1 MRRLIA
7 LGVVVTALIGAVG
20 CGEETTVSDD
30 AIVEALN
37 LERADDAAVYEVGG
51 DPFCQTEQELFNDAA
66 EVEEAESQKDA
77 QVLADST
84 ATIGIQVIP
93 PFDPSCEEKVQRAL
107 NKLGKEEA
115 E

>member
-1 MRRLIA
+1 MRKLIA
-7 LGVVVTALIGAVG
+7 LGVGVTALAGAVG

-30 AIVEALN
+30 AIIEALN
-37 LERADDAAVYEVGG
+37 LERADDGSVYEVGG
-51 DPFCQTEQELFNDAA
+51 DPFCQVEEELYNDSA
-66 EVEEAESQKDA
+66 EVEEAQSSKNA
-77 QVLADST
+77 QVLSDST

-107 NKLGKEEA
+107 NKLGKEET

>member
-37 LERADDAAVYEVGG
+37 LERADDAGVYEVGG
-51 DPFCQTEQELFNDAA
+51 DPFCQIEEELYNDSA
-66 EVEEAESQKDA
+66 EVEEAQSQKNA
-77 QVLADST
+77 PVLSDST

-107 NKLGKEEA
+107 NKLGEEEA